1 MTISEAS
8 KQKAIAE
15 LNEPSNID
23 EVLTSARERVI
34 ELIGGIYAGV
44 FHLSTVLLINRAAL
58 QNCNYDD
65 FIHFKIV
72 KRHLFPR
79 LALFIFVSPHRTRAP
94 SMMFLAKI
102 YCLLSQ

>member
-44 FHLSTVLLINRAAL
+44 RCS
-58 QNCNYDD
+58 
-65 FIHFKIV
+65 
-72 KRHLFPR
+72 
-79 LALFIFVSPHRTRAP
+79 
-94 SMMFLAKI
+94 
-102 YCLLSQ
+102 